1 MKRSLGCRIPLNW
14 PEAMVTINI
23 DGAARGNPGPAGYG
37 LIAEDGQSGTPVEGY
52 GYIGEQTNNVAEY
65 CALLAALELARK
77 KGWRE
82 LSIRSDSQLL
92 VRQIEGDY
100 KVKSETLRPLH
111 SRALQLI
118 ARLGRFEI
126 THVPR
131 GKNKRADKLANKAID
146 ALESRPRGINPILIK
161 GR

>member
-1 MKRSLGCRIPLNW
+1 MI
-14 PEAMVTINI
+14 TISI

-37 LIAEDGQSGTPVEGY
+37 LAADDEQGEPLLEGF
-52 GYIGEQTNNVAEY
+52 GYIGEQTNNFAEY

-82 LSIRSDSQLL
+82 LMVRSDSQLL

-100 KVKSETLRPLH
+100 KVKNDGLRPLH
-111 SRALQLI
+111 ARALQLI
-118 ARLGRFEI
+118 SRLVDFKI
-126 THVPR
+126 VHVPR
-131 GKNKRADKLANKAID
+131 SENKRADKLANRGID
-146 ALESRPRGINPILIK
+146 EQKSQPRGINPILIK